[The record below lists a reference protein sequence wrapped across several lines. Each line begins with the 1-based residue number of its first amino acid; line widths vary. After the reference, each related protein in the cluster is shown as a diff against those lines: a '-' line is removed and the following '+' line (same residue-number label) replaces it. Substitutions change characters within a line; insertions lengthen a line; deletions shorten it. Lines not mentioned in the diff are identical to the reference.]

1 MDIAIILFVIIGI
14 YILQRN
20 AWLKKIEAPKKFY
33 IDVLFIIHML
43 LFLVYIIYT
52 INNRS
57 DSGEYYRKA
66 IGAESWFSAWGTQTE
81 FIVFVTWPFAKFLG
95 LSYSAVMLLFAYFGF
110 QGIAFLYLT
119 AKENIPTLKTVTA
132 SLSILEIIFLLPN
145 LHFWSSSIGKGSAMI
160 FAVGLFTYGVSRF
173 NQRKIIIGVGGFLM
187 YMIRPHVLYGFILGI
202 VIAILFS
209 KKGMTITSKVMIMV
223 VAGIALY
230 FISGDVTKLT
240 GGSGFDIF
248 NSNFLDHRNSEFGKG
263 GSGIEVSNNEFIK
276 LFTFWFRPLFIDS
289 PGVLGIIVSFENL
302 VMLIFF
308 IQFLKNF
315 FKKWKMMNTFYRL
328 LFFSFLFASI
338 ALAQLG
344 GNLGIIMR
352 QKSQIMPLFFVVFCY
367 TEALKQRKLV

>member
-1 MDIAIILFVIIGI
+1 
-14 YILQRN
+14 
-20 AWLKKIEAPKKFY
+20 
-33 IDVLFIIHML
+33 
-43 LFLVYIIYT
+43 
-52 INNRS
+52 
-57 DSGEYYRKA
+57 
-66 IGAESWFSAWGTQTE
+66 
-81 FIVFVTWPFAKFLG
+81 
-95 LSYSAVMLLFAYFGF
+95 MLLFAFFGF
-110 QGIAFLYLT
+110 QGIVFLYLT
-119 AKENIPTLKTVTA
+119 AKENIPTLKNVTA
-132 SLSILEIIFLLPN
+132 GLSILEIIFLLPN

-173 NQRKIIIGVGGFLM
+173 NKRKIIIGVAGFLM
-187 YMIRPHVLYGFILGI
+187 YMVRPHVLYGFILGI

-209 KKGMTITSKVMIMV
+209 KKGMNITSKVIIV
-223 VAGIALY
+223 IISGFALY

-248 NSNFLDHRNSEFGKG
+248 NSNFLDHRNTEFGRG
-263 GSGIEVSNNEFIK
+263 GSGVEVSNNELIK

-315 FKKWKMMNTFYRL
+315 FKKWKMINTFFRIL
-328 LFFSFLFASI
+328 LFSFFFGSI
-338 ALAQLG
+338 TLAQLG

>member
-1 MDIAIILFVIIGI
+1 MDIAITLFVIIGI

-66 IGAESWFSAWGTQTE
+66 VNAESWYGAWGTQTQ
-81 FIVFVTWPFAKFLG
+81 FIVFVTWPFANFFG
-95 LSYSAVMLLFAYFGF
+95 LSYIAVMMLFAYFGF

-119 AKENIPTLKTVTA
+119 AKENIPTLKNVTA
-132 SLSILEIIFLLPN
+132 GLSILEIIFLLPN

-173 NQRKIIIGVGGFLM
+173 NKRKIIIGVAGFLM
-187 YMIRPHVLYGFILGI
+187 YMVRPHVLYGFILGI

-209 KKGMTITSKVMIMV
+209 KKGMNITSKVIIV
-223 VAGIALY
+223 IISGFALY

-248 NSNFLDHRNSEFGKG
+248 NSNFLDHRNTEFGKG
-263 GSGIEVSNNEFIK
+263 GSGVEVSNNELIK

-315 FKKWKMMNTFYRL
+315 FKKWKMINTFFRIL
-328 LFFSFLFASI
+328 LFSFFFGSI
-338 ALAQLG
+338 TLAQLG

>member
-1 MDIAIILFVIIGI
+1 MDIAILLFFIIGI
-14 YILQRN
+14 YLLQRN
-20 AWLKKIEAPKKFY
+20 AWLKKIDIPKKFF
-33 IDVLFIIHML
+33 IDVLFIMHL
-43 LFLVYIIYT
+43 VLFLVYVSYT
-52 INNRS
+52 LNNRS

-66 IGAESWFSAWGTQTE
+66 VNAESWISTWGTQTQ
-81 FIVFVTWPFAKFLG
+81 FIVFVTWPFAKFFG
-95 LSYSAVMLLFAYFGF
+95 LSYNAVMLLFAFFGF
-110 QGIAFLYLT
+110 QGIVFLYLT

-132 SLSILEIIFLLPN
+132 NLSILEIIFLLPN
-145 LHFWSSSIGKGSAMI
+145 LHFWSSSIGKGSAMM
-160 FAVGLFTYGVSRF
+160 FSVGLFTYGVSRF
-173 NQRKIIIGVGGFLM
+173 NKRKIIIGVSGFLM

-223 VAGIALY
+223 VAGFALY

-263 GSGIEVSNNEFIK
+263 GSGVEVSNNEFIK
-276 LFTFWFRPLFIDS
+276 LFTFWFRPLFIDA
-289 PGVLGIIVSFENL
+289 PGFLGIIVSFENL

-308 IQFLKNF
+308 VQFLKNF
-315 FKKWKMMNTFYRL
+315 FKKWKMFNTFYRI
-328 LFFSFLFASI
+328 LFFSFLFGSV

-352 QKSQIMPLFFVVFCY
+352 QKSQIMPLFFIVFCFS
-367 TEALKQRKLV
+367 EALKQRKLV

>member
-1 MDIAIILFVIIGI
+1 MHL
-14 YILQRN
+14 
-20 AWLKKIEAPKKFY
+20 
-33 IDVLFIIHML
+33 VLFM
-43 LFLVYIIYT
+43 VYVIYT
-52 INNRS
+52 FNNRS

-95 LSYSAVMLLFAYFGF
+95 LSYNAVMLLFAFFGF
-110 QGIAFLYLT
+110 QGIVFLYLT

-145 LHFWSSSIGKGSAMI
+145 LHFWSSSIGKGSAMM

-173 NQRKIIIGVGGFLM
+173 NKRKIIIGVAGFLM
-187 YMIRPHVLYGFILGI
+187 YMVRPHVLYGFILGI
-202 VIAILFS
+202 VMAILFS
-209 KKGMTITSKVMIMV
+209 KKGMKITSKIIIVII
-223 VAGIALY
+223 AGVALY

-248 NSNFLDHRNSEFGKG
+248 NSNFLDHRNTEFGRG
-263 GSGIEVSNNEFIK
+263 GSGVEVSNNELIK

-289 PGVLGIIVSFENL
+289 PGVLGIIVSFENM

-308 IQFLKNF
+308 FQFFKNF
-315 FKKWKMMNTFYRL
+315 FKKWKMINTFFRIL
-328 LFFSFLFASI
+328 LFSFIFVSI
-338 ALAQLG
+338 TLAQLG

>member
-1 MDIAIILFVIIGI
+1 MDIAILLFFIIGI
-14 YILQRN
+14 YLLQRN
-20 AWLKKIEAPKKFY
+20 AWLKKIDIPKKFF
-33 IDVLFIIHML
+33 IDVLFIMHL
-43 LFLVYIIYT
+43 VLFLVYVSYT
-52 INNRS
+52 LNNRS

-66 IGAESWFSAWGTQTE
+66 INAESWISTWGTQTQ
-81 FIVFVTWPFAKFLG
+81 FIVFVTWPFAKFIG
-95 LSYSAVMLLFAYFGF
+95 LSYNAVMLLFAFFGF
-110 QGIAFLYLT
+110 QGIVFLYLT

-132 SLSILEIIFLLPN
+132 NLSILEIIFLLPN
-145 LHFWSSSIGKGSAMI
+145 LHFWSSSIGKGSAMM

-173 NQRKIIIGVGGFLM
+173 NKRKIIIGVSGFLM

-223 VAGIALY
+223 VASFALY

-263 GSGIEVSNNEFIK
+263 GSGVEVSNNEFIK
-276 LFTFWFRPLFIDS
+276 LFTFWFRPLFIDA
-289 PGVLGIIVSFENL
+289 PGFLGIIVSFENL

-308 IQFLKNF
+308 VQFLKNF
-315 FKKWKMMNTFYRL
+315 FKKWKMFNTFYRI
-328 LFFSFLFASI
+328 LFFSFLFGSV

-352 QKSQIMPLFFVVFCY
+352 QKSQIMPLFFIVFCFS
-367 TEALKQRKLV
+367 EALKQRNLV

>member
-95 LSYSAVMLLFAYFGF
+95 LSYIAVMLLFAYFGF

-223 VAGIALY
+223 VAGFALY

-248 NSNFLDHRNSEFGKG
+248 NSNFLDHRNSEFGRG

-308 IQFLKNF
+308 VQFLKNF

>member
-1 MDIAIILFVIIGI
+1 MDIAILLFFIIGI
-14 YILQRN
+14 YLLQRN
-20 AWLKKIEAPKKFY
+20 AWLKKIDIPKKFF
-33 IDVLFIIHML
+33 IDVLFIMHLL
-43 LFLVYIIYT
+43 LFLVYVSYT
-52 INNRS
+52 LNNRS

-66 IGAESWFSAWGTQTE
+66 VNAESWISTWGTQTQ
-81 FIVFVTWPFAKFLG
+81 FIVFVTWPFAKFFG
-95 LSYSAVMLLFAYFGF
+95 LSYNAVMLLFAFFGF
-110 QGIAFLYLT
+110 QGIVFLYLT

-132 SLSILEIIFLLPN
+132 NLSILEIIFLLPN
-145 LHFWSSSIGKGSAMI
+145 LHFWSSSIGKGSAMM
-160 FAVGLFTYGVSRF
+160 FSVGLFTYGVSRF
-173 NQRKIIIGVGGFLM
+173 NKRKIIIGVSGFLM

-223 VAGIALY
+223 VAGFALY

-263 GSGIEVSNNEFIK
+263 GSGVEVSNNEFIK
-276 LFTFWFRPLFIDS
+276 LFTFWFRPLFIDA
-289 PGVLGIIVSFENL
+289 PGFLGIIVSFENL

-308 IQFLKNF
+308 VQFLKNF
-315 FKKWKMMNTFYRL
+315 FKKWKMFNTFYRI
-328 LFFSFLFASI
+328 LFFSFLFGSV

-352 QKSQIMPLFFVVFCY
+352 QKSQIMPLFFIVFCFS
-367 TEALKQRKLV
+367 EALKQRKLV